1 VNRQSD
7 PGIRVTGYRVE
18 ARIGRGGMGEVYR
31 AEQLSLGRKV
41 ALKVLRRDLAADEG
55 FRRRFLRESM
65 VAAGI
70 DHPNVIPIYDA
81 GEVDGLL
88 YIAMRYVEGFDLAT
102 LLRREGRLDLAR
114 TLAIMTQVAGALD
127 AAHARGLVH
136 RDVKP
141 SNILLAPAAGGAG
154 EYCYLC
160 DFGLIKEMHSDT
172 DAETATDQLVG
183 SVPYVAPEQVEGDA
197 VDGRTDV
204 YSLGCAIFHC
214 LAGSP
219 PYQGQTDVEVVFAH
233 LRGEPPPLS
242 GRVAGLPSAL
252 DRVLARAMARDK
264 QDRYLTCSALVAAA
278 ADLLAPRGR
287 VRAPLVDDDTRSMD
301 RPRSPA
307 GATATRRSE
316 APTEA
321 AATRPVA
328 SVVGPPATVAGPP
341 TAAPRPPERPAGG
354 RRTGRRWLATLGLL
368 TLVAGAAYLAT
379 VQLMART
386 GATPPPSTQVPPAT
400 ITGRATACAWTE
412 PAMGTPDQLAPL
424 DAMRA
429 RLGVNGQFA
438 GVDTRPFTGPG

>member
-1 VNRQSD
+1 
-7 PGIRVTGYRVE
+7 
-18 ARIGRGGMGEVYR
+18 
-31 AEQLSLGRKV
+31 
-41 ALKVLRRDLAADEG
+41 
-55 FRRRFLRESM
+55 
-65 VAAGI
+65 
-70 DHPNVIPIYDA
+70 
-81 GEVDGLL
+81 
-88 YIAMRYVEGFDLAT
+88 
-102 LLRREGRLDLAR
+102 
-114 TLAIMTQVAGALD
+114 MTQVAGALD

-242 GRVAGLPSAL
+242 GRVAGLPPAL

-301 RPRSPA
+301 RPRPPA
-307 GATATRRSE
+307 T
-316 APTEA
+316 
-321 AATRPVA
+321 
-328 SVVGPPATVAGPP
+328 VVGPPTPAQHPPDRPAPAGGARPAAAAGRRLPGRGAADGADRGDAAAIHAGP
-341 TAAPRPPERPAGG
+341 ARNHHRPGHRLRLDRAGDGHPRPAGTAG
-354 RRTGRRWLATLGLL
+354 RHARPARGQRPVRRRRHAPVHRSGLKRWYL
-368 TLVAGAAYLAT
+368 T
-379 VQLMART
+379 
-386 GATPPPSTQVPPAT
+386 SS
-400 ITGRATACAWTE
+400 
-412 PAMGTPDQLAPL
+412 PL
-424 DAMRA
+424 
-429 RLGVNGQFA
+429 
-438 GVDTRPFTGPG
+438 